1 MPLLEDN
8 SSKED
13 PLIIAKF
20 EKTVE
25 KLLQLHA
32 SYQKQIVHLTEENKV
47 LKSLLEAS
55 KRNSNAP
62 TANHDSL
69 RLDHHLVHQ
78 INQYIKEIDLCLA
91 YFEQV

>member
-1 MPLLEDN
+1 MSLLEDN

-13 PLIIAKF
+13 HLIIARF
-20 EKTVE
+20 EKTVA
-25 KLLQLHA
+25 KLLEVHA
-32 SYQKQIVHLTEENKV
+32 NYQKQIVHLTEENQA

-55 KRNSNAP
+55 KRNLSTP
-62 TANHDSL
+62 TANYDSL

>member
-1 MPLLEDN
+1 MSLLEDN

-13 PLIIAKF
+13 HLIIARF
-20 EKTVE
+20 EKTVA

-32 SYQKQIVHLTEENKV
+32 NYQKQIVHLTEENEA

-55 KRNSNAP
+55 KRNPNAS
-62 TANHDSL
+62 TATHDSP
-69 RLDHHLVHQ
+69 RLGHNLVHQ